1 MPQTLP
7 TPPQSLQMTLRK
19 RLSSAQAKAVHK
31 VADFLHMSKLTS
43 PRGTKRPANAS
54 PESEDS
60 APPPHKRIEKAK
72 NGVRNSLS
80 TFGSKTRHREPAV
93 ELPADNATTAE
104 HIKPTTTRDEDRI
117 HAETTVS
124 AGERSRPD
132 DAIKVLHDSPAAT
145 PDGVT
150 VRAVGLSE
158 DEVRLVIPPRSSSKV
173 ALQNTEPECAYSEHA
188 DGIFDHQLINGHE
201 EKVAH
206 DATPHTLREG
216 SPAGMDAI
224 GVKKLEEHIKG
235 HKAKPSEDSGYQ
247 STRKVTPPQEE
258 NEAMKIVEENAEEQ
272 EELASSSGSGKQS
285 VATPPST
292 PTPPSPALSFGKL
305 DSKKHRPLCVSREGP
320 PKDPLAR
327 QEGILGW
334 ERDPF
339 GTWLPQ
345 WEMEP
350 DLGLIKE
357 TVSPYGCLCGFS
369 SEDITVQFL
378 TEGLWNKVYTV
389 SCPDHA
395 AGTVQQ
401 CILRLALPV
410 DPWHKVQSE
419 VATMEYVRMQTSV
432 PVPKVYA
439 FDSSA
444 NNKLRLEWILME
456 KIQGKPYKEVE
467 DVLDFDT
474 REQLHKTA
482 ADWVD
487 QLSKL
492 RFDKIGSLYCRW
504 DQPSYDLTAFILG
517 PVVHAEFYP
526 DFRLQYGV
534 FRGPFRSLADFYR
547 SIIRVY
553 ELEAQDQRQKDRALY
568 WETHTEGEEGRTESK
583 QDKAVNG
590 ERQLERCNG
599 ISSNETDGDVGDLC
613 MQDGEEVDQPM
624 ESLYS
629 VEDLERI
636 PKYLG
641 RLRETIPL
649 LDSDELLGPAR
660 TFLNHWDLSKE
671 NIMVDDAGKP
681 IALLDWEQITASSV
695 AMATAFPRLV
705 ETNGFTE
712 PPAWPADKPK
722 DEDQLW
728 QEKLWDQVL
737 LKRVFEARLR
747 ELSSPVLR
755 AVDECDDDL
764 DSLWRHVTDMDY
776 HKFPN
781 WTERIHEEKR
791 WRLEGVQEA

>member
-1 MPQTLP
+1 M
-7 TPPQSLQMTLRK
+7 
-19 RLSSAQAKAVHK
+19 HK
-31 VADFLHMSKLTS
+31 VAKFLHMSKLTS
-43 PRGTKRPANAS
+43 PRGTKRPATAS
-54 PESEDS
+54 PEPEGSS
-60 APPPHKRIEKAK
+60 PPPHKRFEKAK
-72 NGVRNSLS
+72 NGVRNFLS
-80 TFGSKTRHREPAV
+80 PFSSKFQHHEPAV
-93 ELPADNATTAE
+93 ELPVDNATTAE

-117 HAETTVS
+117 RAETTVS
-124 AGERSRPD
+124 AGDTSRPD
-132 DAIKVLHDSPAAT
+132 DAVNPRLDSTAAT
-145 PDGVT
+145 AHGVT
-150 VRAVGLSE
+150 VRAVEPSE
-158 DEVRLVIPPRSSSKV
+158 DEVRLIIPPRSSSKA
-173 ALQNTEPECAYSEHA
+173 ALQNMEPDFAHSGHA
-188 DGIFDHQLINGHE
+188 DGIFDHQLTNGYE
-201 EKVAH
+201 EKADH
-206 DATPHTLREG
+206 GATRRALREG
-216 SPAGMDAI
+216 SPARVDAI
-224 GVKKLEEHIKG
+224 GARKLEEHVKG
-235 HKAKPSEDSGYQ
+235 HKTKPSEDSGYQ

-258 NEAMKIVEENAEEQ
+258 NETMKIVEEKAEEQ
-272 EELASSSGSGKQS
+272 EDSTSSSGSAKQS

-292 PTPPSPALSFGKL
+292 PTPPSPALLLEKP
-305 DSKKHRPLCVSREGP
+305 DSKQHRPLCVSREGP

-350 DLGLIKE
+350 DLELIKE
-357 TVSPYGCLCGFS
+357 TVSPYGFLCGFS

-378 TEGLWNKVYTV
+378 AEGLWNKVYTV

-456 KIQGKPYKEVE
+456 KIQGKPYNEVE

-492 RFDKIGSLYCRW
+492 KFDKIGSLYCRW

-547 SIIRVY
+547 SVIRVH

-568 WETHTEGEEGRTESK
+568 WETHSDGEEGRIESK
-583 QDKAVNG
+583 QDKAANG

-599 ISSNETDGDVGDLC
+599 ISSNEIDGDVGDLC
-613 MQDGEEVDQPM
+613 MQDGEEVDQHM
-624 ESLYS
+624 KESLYS

-641 RLRETIPL
+641 HLRETIPL

-671 NIMVDDAGKP
+671 NIMVDDTGKP
-681 IALLDWEQITASSV
+681 IALLDWEQITTSSV
-695 AMATAFPRLV
+695 AMATVFPRLV

-712 PPAWPADKPK
+712 PPPWPADKPK

-737 LKRVFEARLR
+737 LKRVYEARLR
-747 ELSSPVLR
+747 ELGSPVLR
-755 AVDECDDDL
+755 AEDELDDDL
-764 DSLWRHVTDMDY
+764 DTLWRHVTDMDY
-776 HKFPN
+776 HRFPN

-791 WRLEGVQEA
+791 WRLEGAQEI